1 MKRKLG
7 LETSTDICNKMTSS
21 VIARAHT
28 WVNHETYIP
37 VLCVPPTE
45 RWICSGAVLAVASK
59 EVEQNTSIH
68 TARLTIVKKS

>member
-1 MKRKLG
+1 
-7 LETSTDICNKMTSS
+7 MTSS

-37 VLCVPPTE
+37 VLRVPPTE
-45 RWICSGAVLAVASK
+45 IWICSGAVLAVASK

-68 TARLTIVKKS
+68 TTRLTIVKKKS